1 MITANIPGDRPV
13 EDACTNARPMT
24 TEEMLAAAE
33 EKLKWLD
40 NEYNYV
46 RKRLAESEATIHNL
60 LKLLSAVNIEVEG
73 RF

>member
-13 EDACTNARPMT
+13 EDARPNARPMT

-46 RKRLAESEATIHNL
+46 RKRLAESEATTHNL
-60 LKLLSAVNIEVEG
+60 LKLLSAVSIEVEG